1 MNIERITKESVGH
14 VLPLLEAQFVE
25 HDIDMKGE
33 ALERSV
39 RGLVDVPGRGI
50 ILAAREAERTVG
62 VAVLSFTWSLEMGGL
77 TSWLE
82 ELYVVPE
89 RRNGGLGTR
98 LLHDAIA
105 AAKNEGCGGVDLEVE
120 SDHARAERLY
130 LREGFTR
137 RTRNR
142 FVRSLQEE
150 VRGAR

>member
-1 MNIERITKESVGH
+1 MKIERISAANVGD

-25 HDIDMKGE
+25 HDIDMRGE

-39 RGLVDVPGRGI
+39 RGLVEVPGRGV
-50 ILAAREAERTVG
+50 ILVAREGDRTIAI
-62 VAVLSFTWSLEMGGL
+62 AVLSFTWSLEMGGL

-82 ELYVVPE
+82 ELYVVPD
-89 RRNGGLGTR
+89 RRNAGLGTR
-98 LLHDAIA
+98 LLHEAIA
-105 AAKNEGCGGVDLEVE
+105 AAKAEGCGGVDLEVE
-120 SDHARAERLY
+120 ADHARAERLY

-150 VRGAR
+150 VRGAG